1 MMRFVFLVV
10 ALCLVGQH
18 AVSSDH
24 PGEAEHGEEEL
35 ELSSLLPKLEDIQ
48 ESEDQL
54 QLLMEMF
61 LTNKKTD
68 EENSALDE
76 NEERSRRKREA
87 EPEPEPAW
95 RWRRSVDTEFQVE
108 QNEEK
113 EGEVVEGQHSR
124 RVRSVG

>member
-1 MMRFVFLVV
+1 MRFVFPVL
-10 ALCLVGQH
+10 ALCLVAQH
-18 AVSSDH
+18 AGSSDH
-24 PGEAEHGEEEL
+24 PSEAEHGEKEL
-35 ELSSLLPKLEDIQ
+35 DLSSLLPKLEDIQ

-68 EENSALDE
+68 KENSALDE

-95 RWRRSVDTEFQVE
+95 RWRRSVDTEFQV
-108 QNEEK
+108 
-113 EGEVVEGQHSR
+113 
-124 RVRSVG
+124 